1 VSRAHCIFLI
11 GPGGTGK
18 STLGPALA
26 RRSSASFLDLDLE
39 VCRRV
44 AAIPNLI
51 AARGY
56 ATYCQV
62 NAAIAAQLV
71 LEAEGRVVMA
81 TSSGFLTHDE
91 QPAVVARNLDLV
103 RRTGTAVVVL
113 PSDVDGDSAELIAR
127 RQAQRY
133 PQESYEHWLAVTTK
147 RPPINRALAD
157 VEVIARG
164 SPEEVAA
171 LTFARLG
178 AAGVL
183 ERR

>member
-1 VSRAHCIFLI
+1 MPRSPRSWCSKQQGASSWRPRRAFSR
-11 GPGGTGK
+11 T
-18 STLGPALA
+18 
-26 RRSSASFLDLDLE
+26 
-39 VCRRV
+39 
-44 AAIPNLI
+44 
-51 AARGY
+51 
-56 ATYCQV
+56 
-62 NAAIAAQLV
+62 
-71 LEAEGRVVMA
+71 
-81 TSSGFLTHDE
+81 TSK
-91 QPAVVARNLDLV
+91 PAVVARNLDLV